1 MKQLADLALQ
11 VMDEFTELSKVN
23 NFSSDLEFQHDAFY
37 VAVRVLRNSHLFFE
51 YNPYTWE
58 DTRLL
63 QDTLDILEY
72 GPVPK
77 AHYEVFTKILNRD
90 ATP

>member
-1 MKQLADLALQ
+1 
-11 VMDEFTELSKVN
+11 MDEFTELNKVN
-23 NFSSDLEFQHDAFY
+23 NFSSDAEFQHDAFFI
-37 VAVRVLRNSHLFFE
+37 AVRVLRNSPLFFD
-51 YNPYTWE
+51 PYTWE

-63 QDTLDILEY
+63 QDTVDILEY